1 MTTSEQSDQA
11 QTAAGGRRHE
21 WAMIFVLVAAAFF
34 VRLYNLQFH
43 DIISSDG
50 TTYAGVAKALG
61 SGKFGGL
68 ASSGFYPVLIWFMHL
83 FVPDLETAGRLVSVI
98 SGSLLVV
105 PLYLLGRDIFNRQ
118 TALAACLLALT
129 WPSLVGWS
137 CEVMTQATYVTLT
150 VAGIYFVRR
159 MLETHATA
167 TGCAAGCCLGLAA
180 LTRPEG
186 VLLVIALPLAPLLA
200 NWRDCLR
207 WRRVLAAYGLSFLL
221 LFSLNLFLLR
231 YTSGEW
237 QLSAKTSAALNDS
250 LSYHLNI
257 YDLNYIPGYQPKGY
271 LDIIR
276 DHPDFI
282 WMNSWEN
289 LKSMGESLLPLP
301 FWVLALVGL
310 FRGGGGAGG
319 TVARL
324 FLLSSLAPLGVIV
337 VFYYT
342 SPEYTQP
349 YLPVLFLWIA
359 EGFRLGARAAADRLA
374 QLSPPGAMKR
384 LSLLPLT
391 VAAAAVFASVPLAR
405 QVTAEVPKGPYDP
418 QSDQCRRDHKN
429 IGLLLKQHLPPGKIM
444 TRWARVAFYADRDW
458 VNFPNAGVD
467 EILRAARENG
477 VRFIVVD
484 GGLFLSRPELGSLLF
499 PLQFRHKQEELTL
512 TPDNYVIP
520 DSGLR
525 PYLMHIGPETS
536 GVRVYEIA
544 R

>member
-1 MTTSEQSDQA
+1 M
-11 QTAAGGRRHE
+11 AGKQR
-21 WAMIFVLVAAAFF
+21 
-34 VRLYNLQFH
+34 Y
-43 DIISSDG
+43 
-50 TTYAGVAKALG
+50 Y
-61 SGKFGGL
+61 
-68 ASSGFYPVLIWFMHL
+68 
-83 FVPDLETAGRLVSVI
+83 
-98 SGSLLVV
+98 
-105 PLYLLGRDIFNRQ
+105 RDRIR
-118 TALAACLLALT
+118 
-129 WPSLVGWS
+129 S
-137 CEVMTQATYVTLT
+137 TQALKKIFRAMELMAASRIGKARASVEASGPYARAITRAVSA
-150 VAGIYFVRR
+150 VVG
-159 MLETHATA
+159 HAEIDHP
-167 TGCAAGCCLGLAA
+167 
-180 LTRPEG
+180 LTRERPESRRTA
-186 VLLVIALPLAPLLA
+186 VLLVTSDRGMAGASSAAVLREGERLLRELYDDGADVDLYVTGRRAVSYFTFRRRELAGSWTGFSDSPTSEEAWEIADTLLQKFLTEPADGGVGQLYVVYTHFQNMVTQTPRVIRMLPLEVVEDTGEPHADEPIPLY
-200 NWRDCLR
+200 D
-207 WRRVLAAYGLSFLL
+207 F
-221 LFSLNLFLLR
+221 
-231 YTSGEW
+231 EP
-237 QLSAKTSAALNDS
+237 SAAAV
-250 LSYHLNI
+250 
-257 YDLNYIPGYQPKGY
+257 
-271 LDIIR
+271 
-276 DHPDFI
+276 DFI
-282 WMNSWEN
+282 ADVVQAVSNNAGGHVPVSIEGF
-289 LKSMGESLLPLP
+289 S
-301 FWVLALVGL
+301 
-310 FRGGGGAGG
+310 RGGGAAGG

-499 PLQFRHKQEELTL
+499 PLQFRHNQEELTL